1 MPVSPPFADRHRRVP
16 GGRPAREVVE
26 AIFPGA
32 DVAYVEHWD
41 AITEVFDTLADQRPA
56 TCGAYAARYLLGPL
70 GFPTSEGIDTTRED
84 YLAYLAGTVIEDEEM
99 AEVRAIREVVA
110 AAGLSDEEALD
121 RYPRAWYGWPLRS
134 SDVEPILGTS
144 PTGTARAVSIASGG
158 ALVTVPVPS
167 RDPNGAVLLTPERF
181 DALLDV
187 IEGHLAD
194 WDVHPIAN
202 LEVDQL
208 LDATSDAYSADAL
221 AGADPESAIPLERWG
236 VGHFAGVGAIW
247 RAGDGR
253 RWLLLLDT
261 YKARGFDGYV
271 PMPATSLRRAIVRE
285 DGRDG
290 GLLLV
295 MRRDALDAARESIQ
309 DLGLE
314 IRMWGNGSLE
324 PEGWAWEIGR

>member
-1 MPVSPPFADRHRRVP
+1 MPVSPPFANRRRPVP
-16 GGRPAREVVE
+16 GGRPPREVVE

-41 AITEVFDTLADQRPA
+41 AITEVFDALEDQRPA
-56 TCGAYAARYLLGPL
+56 TCGAYAARYLLAPL
-70 GFPTSEGIDTTRED
+70 GFRTSEGIDTTRED

-99 AEVRAIREVVA
+99 AEVRAVREVVA
-110 AAGLSDEEALD
+110 AAGLSDGEAID
-121 RYPRAWYGWPLRS
+121 RYPSTWYGWPLRS

-144 PTGTARAVSIASGG
+144 PTGTARAVSVASRG

-167 RDPNGAVLLTPERF
+167 RDGIGAVLLTPQRF
-181 DALLDV
+181 DALLDL
-187 IEGHLAD
+187 IEAHLAD
-194 WDVHPIAN
+194 WGVHPIAN

-208 LDATSDAYSADAL
+208 LDATSDAYSAEAL
-221 AGADPESAIPLERWG
+221 AGADPEAAIPRERWG
-236 VGHFAGVGAIW
+236 VGHFVGVGAIW

-271 PMPATSLRRAIVRE
+271 PMPAESLRRAIVRE

-295 MRRDALDAARESIQ
+295 MRHDALDAAREAIVG
-309 DLGLE
+309 LGLE

-324 PEGWAWEIGR
+324 PEGWTWELGR